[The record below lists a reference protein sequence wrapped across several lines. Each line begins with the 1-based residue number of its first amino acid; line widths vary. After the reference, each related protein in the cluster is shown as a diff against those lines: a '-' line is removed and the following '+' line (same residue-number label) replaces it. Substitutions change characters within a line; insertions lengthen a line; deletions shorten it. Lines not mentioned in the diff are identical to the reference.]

1 MEDGKRFR
9 SAPDLYEAVKAA
21 DEENRKQNRTELPKY
36 SYPDYV
42 VTAAG
47 LQYLSKHGV
56 QFSASL
62 SETER
67 ISALD
72 MQKEYGKAIFGNGYL
87 ISEQKAAEKAAAE
100 KAAAE
105 KAAAEK
111 AAAEKAT
118 AYKWDLS
125 EREKEIVRRLSNS
138 N

>member
-111 AAAEKAT
+111 AT